1 MTAMSSSTNTTSFGS
16 IFGKIWQQL
25 INFLDAQNEL
35 KIWQKR
41 DRGNIYWKVYN
52 PKNGQFAYFAS
63 ENEVRIWIEQQL
75 YKA

>member
-1 MTAMSSSTNTTSFGS
+1 MSSSNNTTSLTS

-35 KIWQKR
+35 KIWQKC

-52 PKNGQFAYFAS
+52 PKNGQFAYFSS